1 MRNGLRLV
9 IEGRMPEK
17 FLDRALSEGARI
29 RYCERL
35 DERHMLLVT
44 PLRSGRIVEALAR
57 RFSIRCERQGCT
69 GVDALMQWLLN
80 RRTLLAGIASLL
92 AVSALLLSRIWF
104 VRVEPVDGADA
115 SVVAAVQQ
123 AVAELGVMPGMAAR
137 DVNHSALRARLISV
151 VPGAGYVSV
160 RRRGV
165 FLTVAVSQAVTPPI
179 TFDIG
184 AARDVVAMYDAVVER
199 VDVFAGQA
207 AVKSGDTVRRG
218 QRLIVGQ
225 ERVGQE
231 ETREVAADGVVMA
244 RIWLTAEAEAPVYAE
259 SELLTGRVDTAEALS
274 VLNWRWPMS
283 EAQGFDDERV
293 RTEFLPVGGVF
304 VPVGILRTIHE
315 ECVPQRLSRSEAD
328 VKAALWDEAW
338 RIIDENMPNEATVVD
353 KWADYSMIDAE
364 NMRVKVT
371 CELVTDIAAAGRAE
385 RREENTWRRNELPDT

>member
-17 FLDRALSEGARI
+17 FLDRALSEGARV

-44 PLRSGRIVEALAR
+44 PRRSGRIVEALAR

-69 GVDALMQWLLN
+69 GVDALLLWLLK
-80 RRTLLAGIASLL
+80 RRTLLAGIAALL
-92 AVSALLLSRIWF
+92 AVSALLLNRIWF
-104 VRVEPVDGADA
+104 IRVEPVDGADA
-115 SVVAAVQQ
+115 SVVVAVQQ
-123 AVAELGVMPGMAAR
+123 AVAELGVRPGMAAR
-137 DVNHSALRARLISV
+137 DVNRSALRARLISG

-165 FLTVAVSQAVTPPI
+165 FLTVEVSQAVTPPA

-231 ETREVAADGVVMA
+231 ETRDVAADGVVMA
-244 RIWLTAEAEAPVYAE
+244 RIWLTAEAQEPVYAE
-259 SELLTGRVDTAEALS
+259 SELLTGRVETGEALIAPG
-274 VLNWRWPMS
+274 WQHDMS
-283 EAQGFDDERV
+283 TAQGFEDERV

-328 VKAALWDEAW
+328 VKAVLLDEAW

-385 RREENTWRRNELPDT
+385 RREENTWRRKELPGT